1 MVEVECPL
9 CSKTVV
15 LGSDTTGTYECP
27 YCNDDFEYEHLQ
39 DYEFPLLVGRKT
51 ARKDPH
57 WLDPVLVGL
66 AYIFVTG
73 GLILLLLPIIPIV
86 KFFRRRKHFEEFKND
101 ILNPEYLRGTG
112 LVIFQNRNA
121 KLITKPNI
129 PPYEFDSEDI
139 TKIVLQTEYYGFGR
153 TTRTL
158 QIHLHDFHALDL
170 YGFDLRDSED
180 MIKKLVS
187 IYDIDC
193 EIVDLDKSDS
203 GGGGGG
209 G

>member
-1 MVEVECPL
+1 M
-9 CSKTVV
+9 
-15 LGSDTTGTYECP
+15 G
-27 YCNDDFEYEHLQ
+27 DFDEFADLENELLQ
-39 DYEFPLLVGRKT
+39 DYEFPLLVGRKS

-57 WLDPVLVGL
+57 WLDPVLIGL
-66 AYIFVTG
+66 AYILLTG
-73 GLILLLLPIIPIV
+73 GLILLLLPFIPIS
-86 KFFRRRKHFEEFKND
+86 KFFRQRKRFDEFKND
-101 ILNPEYLRGTG
+101 ILNPEFLRGTG

-121 KLITKPNI
+121 KLIAKPNI

-158 QIHLHDFHALDL
+158 QIHLHGFHALDL
-170 YGFDLRDSED
+170 YGFDLRDSKD
-180 MIKKLVS
+180 MVKKLVS